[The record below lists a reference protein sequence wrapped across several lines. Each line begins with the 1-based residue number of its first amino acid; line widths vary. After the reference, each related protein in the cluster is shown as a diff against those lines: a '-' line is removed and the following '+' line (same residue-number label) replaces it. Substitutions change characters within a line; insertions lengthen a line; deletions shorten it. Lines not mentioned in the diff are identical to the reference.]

1 MAAKTVQQDACIL
14 IIEDDRNMQQQL
26 SQWLTTRNYRLIIA
40 ENQKQGREA
49 LEKNDIDLVLMDV
62 QLPDGDD
69 MYYCTELKGIR
80 DVPIII
86 ISGVHTDNNDEVAGF
101 NAYADDYIRKS
112 TTSPQIILARIEAA
126 LRKST
131 MKLPHSTIASGRFEL
146 DRKRGVLK
154 TDTNQWKLTPIE
166 SKLVE
171 ILMINV
177 DSIVTYDKLQE
188 RLYDLESD
196 SGKEAIQTSMSRFR
210 HKMMDGSNGSFPI
223 ESVKG
228 VGYKWNSVK
237 AQ

>member
-26 SQWLTTRNYRLIIA
+26 SQWLTTRNYKLITA

-49 LEKNDIDLVLMDV
+49 LEKNDIDLILMDV

-86 ISGVHTDNNDEVAGF
+86 VSGVHINDNDEIAGF

-112 TTSPQIILARIEAA
+112 TSPQIILARIEAA
-126 LRKST
+126 LRKKT
-131 MKLPHSTIASGRFEL
+131 MKLPNSTISSGRFEL
-146 DRKRGVLK
+146 DRKRSVLK
-154 TDTNQWKLTPIE
+154 TDTDQWQLTPNEYKFVELLMSNPDVIVEHGKIE
-166 SKLVE
+166 
-171 ILMINV
+171 
-177 DSIVTYDKLQE
+177 DY
-188 RLYDLESD
+188 LYGLDSD
-196 SGKEAIQTSMSRFR
+196 SGTRAIHTNMSRLKR
-210 HKMMDGSNGSFPI
+210 KMASGAKGSFPI
-223 ESVKG
+223 ESISG
-228 VGYKWNSVK
+228 VGYRWNSVK